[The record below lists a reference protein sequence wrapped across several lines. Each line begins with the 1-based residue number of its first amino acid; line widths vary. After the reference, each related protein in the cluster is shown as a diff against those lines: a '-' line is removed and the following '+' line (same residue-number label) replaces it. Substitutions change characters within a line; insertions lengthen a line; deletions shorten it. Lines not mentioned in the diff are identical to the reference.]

1 MDNLQIIDS
10 YFNSQSIQFD
20 VITFITD
27 LGLVTL
33 LSLILGLVYLNFGTT
48 ISSRKSFVGI
58 FPLLA
63 LTTMLIISVIKS
75 SLALSLGLVGALSIV
90 RFRAAIKEPEEL
102 AYLFLTISL
111 GLGFGA
117 SQKYI
122 TTIAFLFI
130 IVILIIRGLFVRKR
144 IDQNLFLSVNSSE
157 NLDLEGIVDTIK
169 NNISYLSLKR
179 FDNGDDGSEI
189 IFQVKLKNINSIS
202 NIQKD
207 LKKVSNKI
215 TISFIEDK
223 GIFNW

>member
-1 MDNLQIIDS
+1 MNNLEIIDS

-20 VITFITD
+20 ITTFLTD
-27 LGLVTL
+27 LLLVTF
-33 LSLILGLVYLNFGTT
+33 LSTILGLVYLRFGTT

-130 IVILIIRGLFVRKR
+130 ISVMIVRGLFVRKD
-144 IDQNLFLSVNSSE
+144 IEQNLFLNIISTE
-157 NLDLEGIVDTIK
+157 KIDLEEISNKIK
-169 NNISYLSLKR
+169 GSTTYLNLKR
-179 FDNGDDGSEI
+179 YDNGESGSEI
-189 IFQVKLKNINSIS
+189 IFHIKLKDIKSVS
-202 NIQKD
+202 NIQNEI
-207 LKKVSNKI
+207 KKMSDKI
-215 TISFIEDK
+215 SISFIEDK
-223 GIFNW
+223 GIFN